1 MAAARSLVC
10 RSAPWPTT
18 PGSPAAD
25 SRRPAAGRSKSKA
38 DEAQV
43 ITAQATPLVALPGTF
58 LAPRIFARLAA
69 MTTGGY
75 QLEALSWMTDA
86 PAWSIDELAEWVG
99 SYIAEHF
106 PRKVILIG
114 HSTGGAIALR
124 LAGLHPDLIRGLMLI
139 NTGPNMDNHGDVL
152 GLVTDI
158 EQHRTP
164 AAVHAVLRRS
174 FHIPPSPEDLRA
186 LLDYGLAVP
195 PRAALDVLRSQHRT
209 DLLPTLRVMR
219 VPVTVVHG
227 RYDRVRSVLEAQ
239 AMAARVPDC
248 SLILASCGHSPMYE
262 VPEVVSSALRQ
273 LDRRSRA

>member
-1 MAAARSLVC
+1 MQPV
-10 RSAPWPTT
+10 
-18 PGSPAAD
+18 
-25 SRRPAAGRSKSKA
+25 
-38 DEAQV
+38 
-43 ITAQATPLVALPGTF
+43 VALPGTF
-58 LAPRIFARLAA
+58 FAPRIYARLAA
-69 MTTGGY
+69 MTTGEY

-99 SYIAEHF
+99 SFIAEHF
-106 PRKVILIG
+106 RRKVILIG

-139 NTGPNMDNHGDVL
+139 NTGPNMNTHGDVL

-158 EQHRTP
+158 EQNRKS
-164 AAVHAVLRRS
+164 AAVHAVLQRS
-174 FHIPPSPEDLRA
+174 FHIPPSPEDLQA

-195 PRAALDVLRSQHRT
+195 PRAALDVLRSQHRI
-209 DLLPTLRVMR
+209 DLLPSLEGMQ

-227 RYDRVRSVLEAQ
+227 QHDPVRSVLEAQ
-239 AMAARVPDC
+239 VMATRVPDC
-248 SLILASCGHSPMYE
+248 SLILARCGHSPMYE